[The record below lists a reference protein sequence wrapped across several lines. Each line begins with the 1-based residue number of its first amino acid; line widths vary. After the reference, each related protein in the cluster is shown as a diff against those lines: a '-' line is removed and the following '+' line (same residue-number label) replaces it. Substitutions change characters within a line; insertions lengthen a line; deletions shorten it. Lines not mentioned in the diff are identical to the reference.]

1 MKPMKFDWN
10 QMCQYKFMVL
20 YTHPDTEIYLGVYV
34 FFFSAS
40 SSSDTL
46 VTMRIP
52 GNQVL
57 VSKQLLFSSKRNQGS
72 LKKYCIPE
80 LSRENTVW
88 TLGNFLVVQWLEL
101 DASPP
106 GWDTNVP

>member
-10 QMCQYKFMVL
+10 QRYQYKFMVL
-20 YTHPDTEIYLGVYV
+20 YTHPDTEICLGVYV
-34 FFFSAS
+34 FFFFFSAS

-57 VSKQLLFSSKRNQGS
+57 VSKQLLFSSKKNQGS
-72 LKKYCIPE
+72 LKKYHIPE
-80 LSRENTVW
+80 LSRENTK
-88 TLGNFLVVQWLEL
+88 
-101 DASPP
+101 
-106 GWDTNVP
+106 